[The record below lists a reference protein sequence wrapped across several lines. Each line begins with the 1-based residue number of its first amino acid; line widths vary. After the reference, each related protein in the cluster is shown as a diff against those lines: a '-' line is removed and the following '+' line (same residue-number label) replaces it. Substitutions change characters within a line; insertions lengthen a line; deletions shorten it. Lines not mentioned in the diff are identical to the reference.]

1 MQILKQHTEPVL
13 VPDALFYGNSLVSAD
28 VALSSAIKNSLYEI
42 CDARDCMFVCANLL
56 QQHRSSFS
64 LIYCSMQIALSTR
77 CQPAAL
83 FYSAPESMFII
94 LLEDTIL
101 LCMRGARKMVTR
113 CEKCALKAE
122 KWPLHL
128 LAIFCF
134 TLAK

>member
-13 VPDALFYGNSLVSAD
+13 VPDALFMAICWSLSAD
-28 VALSSAIKNSLYEI
+28 GALSSAIKNSLYEI

-83 FYSAPESMFII
+83 FYSASESLFII
-94 LLEDTIL
+94 LLEGTIIL
-101 LCMRGARKMVTR
+101 RA
-113 CEKCALKAE
+113 
-122 KWPLHL
+122 
-128 LAIFCF
+128 
-134 TLAK
+134 